1 MEHRKIVVVVLFFF
15 LCGSAFGGEKEL
27 AWDKDKF
34 IDLFDLISMYLIPAS
49 WQDTVPGWQTGAEP
63 GSPIRWETDGI
74 EWVDTRN
81 AHIRTGEVIVT
92 ISGEPIHILRKYWEP
107 NPWRITVVGPRAGI
121 IRMEISSQINS
132 QELQL
137 RSSGRRDGEAPDS
150 ISDRQVRS
158 ARCGKRRGKVILH
171 PVPGKHPAWLH
182 HQWSCG
188 SAGCSSFL
196 TVFLFRKDADA
207 LSGLVPSCGGGN
219 QRIE

>member
-1 MEHRKIVVVVLFFF
+1 MEHRKIVVVVLLLF
-15 LCGSAFGGEKEL
+15 LCGSAFGGEKER
-27 AWDKDKF
+27 AREKDTF

-81 AHIRTGEVIVT
+81 AHIRTGEVLIT

-121 IRMEISSQINS
+121 IRIEISSQINS

-137 RSSGRRDGEAPDS
+137 QNILEGEMEKRRIQHRIDKCDPLGAASDGERLYFIQFPE
-150 ISDRQVRS
+150 
-158 ARCGKRRGKVILH
+158 
-171 PVPGKHPAWLH
+171 KHPAWLY

-196 TVFLFRKDADA
+196 TVFLFKKDADA
-207 LSGLVPSCGGGN
+207 LSELVPSCGGGK
-219 QRIE
+219 